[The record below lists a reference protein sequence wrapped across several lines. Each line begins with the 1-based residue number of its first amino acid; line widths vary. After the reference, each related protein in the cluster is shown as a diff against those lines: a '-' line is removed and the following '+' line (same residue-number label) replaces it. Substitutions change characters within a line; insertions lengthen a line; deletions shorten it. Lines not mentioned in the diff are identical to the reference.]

1 MISISTIISHL
12 GMFLGPVIM
21 GVVIPKWGT
30 KHIWHV
36 IFIILVVSTLAM
48 WQLYVKD
55 AGKHT
60 FNLEDA

>member
-1 MISISTIISHL
+1 
-12 GMFLGPVIM
+12 MFLGPVIM

-30 KHIWHV
+30 KHIWLV
-36 IFIILVVSTLAM
+36 IFIIMVVSTLAM

-60 FNLEDA
+60 LEDA